1 MEAIA
6 ENNQPQGELVPSQ
19 STLQP
24 ESSGERFAS
33 SGTRP
38 EGRPDW
44 VPEKFYKDGSVDYKA
59 MAQAYNELEKRQS
72 QGTIQPPQAG
82 QGSPTD
88 ATQANAEGQP
98 QAMPASSIPGV
109 SQDRVEAFSVELQ
122 RDGKLSEGSY
132 AELAQLGY
140 SKEIVNAY
148 VEGVMAPMRTQQAVQ
163 AAQDAA
169 NVRAE
174 ILNEIGGQD
183 VLTDMIGWAKANL
196 TPEEQS
202 AYNDAVFSGNAA
214 RVKLAVQGLHS
225 KYSREVG
232 TQPSMHLG
240 GRSSMDAGGYA
251 PFANN
256 DAVVAAMSSPK
267 YQTDPAYRA
276 EVAARLAVSD
286 VFAQSR
292 DTTGQRGR

>member
-1 MEAIA
+1 MEQTESQTGEPKTEPTESQQA
-6 ENNQPQGELVPSQ
+6 E
-19 STLQP
+19 
-24 ESSGERFAS
+24 S

-38 EGRPDW
+38 EW
-44 VPEKFYKDGSVDYKA
+44 IPEKFYKDGAVDYKA

-72 QGTIQPPQAG
+72 QGTTQPPQAG

-98 QAMPASSIPGV
+98 QATPASSIPGV
-109 SQDRVEAFSVELQ
+109 TQDRVEAFSAELQ

-132 AELAQLGY
+132 AELAKLGY
-140 SKEIVNAY
+140 SKAVVDAY
-148 VEGVMAPMRTQQAVQ
+148 VDGVTAPAKTQAAVK

-169 NVRAE
+169 NVRTE
-174 ILNEIGGQD
+174 ILSEIGGQE

-196 TPEEQS
+196 TPEEQT
-202 AYNDAVFSGNAA
+202 AYNEAVFSGNSA

-240 GRSSMDAGGYA
+240 GRSSMDVGGYA

-256 DAVVAAMSSPK
+256 EAVVAAMSSPK
-267 YQTDPAYRA
+267 YSTDPAYRA